1 MLGAV
6 QAALLACGAA
16 APPTTWDLT
25 VQTTGSSQDYVVDI
39 NAGTTPNI
47 NINWGDGG
55 AVENFT
61 STGQK
66 AHTYTN
72 AGTYTVKI
80 SGSFA
85 SGGNIRLGSNSSN
98 RSRLKGTKA
107 VCNIVGLSNFSSTFY
122 GCTGLTSLPTDL
134 FRYNTAV
141 SSSGFY
147 ATFYN
152 CTSLTSIPT
161 DLFRYNT
168 AVSSSGFY
176 RTFQNCTGLTSL
188 PTDLF
193 RYNTAVSSSG
203 FYRTFH
209 GCTGLTSL
217 PTDLFRYNTAVSSS
231 GFYRTFH
238 GCTGLTSLPTDLF
251 RYNTAVSSSGFYRT
265 FHGCTKLQLS
275 PYIFF
280 SAGEESTRFL
290 NRVSNF
296 QECFYLTSF
305 SGSQGTAPALWN
317 CDFGTGTPT
326 KTDCFQGHSSS
337 SLSNWANIP
346 ADWT

>member
-147 ATFYN
+147 
-152 CTSLTSIPT
+152 
-161 DLFRYNT
+161 
-168 AVSSSGFY
+168 
-176 RTFQNCTGLTSL
+176 
-188 PTDLF
+188 
-193 RYNTAVSSSG
+193 
-203 FYRTFH
+203 
-209 GCTGLTSL
+209 
-217 PTDLFRYNTAVSSS
+217 
-231 GFYRTFH
+231 
-238 GCTGLTSLPTDLF
+238 
-251 RYNTAVSSSGFYRT
+251 RT